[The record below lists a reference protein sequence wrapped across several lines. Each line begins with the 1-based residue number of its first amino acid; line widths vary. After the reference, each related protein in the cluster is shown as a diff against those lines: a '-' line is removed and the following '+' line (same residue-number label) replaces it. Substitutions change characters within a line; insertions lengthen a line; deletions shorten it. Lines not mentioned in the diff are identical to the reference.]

1 MSSIL
6 LRESHSV
13 LLWIFCF
20 VAFVSLSAQNGG
32 EWHFQSLAGESA
44 KPRADASFVRVGEYG
59 YLLGGTGKVPIQ
71 RYDPRSQRWS
81 NMSTTLDNLHHF
93 QAQEFGGKIYII
105 GALKGH
111 YLIEVPEKHIYVYDP
126 AADALT
132 KAGKLPSGRERG
144 SAGMVVHDGKFYLI
158 GGNRAGHRATTQNG
172 KGAGPV
178 AWVDRY
184 DPVTG
189 RWQQLPDAPHAR
201 DHFRAVV
208 ANGKIYVAG
217 GGRSQY
223 GAAAGLYGDLEA
235 AVDVYDPGAKRW
247 LGAGKVPA
255 TLPRAATSAATAL
268 VDGTLVL
275 AGGRTSNAG
284 NAAAATYLLD
294 VATGK
299 WRQGKAMIQGR
310 QSAATAVFGSRMYVA
325 SGAVEDPRSRLSGEE
340 VYVEFFS
347 LADEPV
353 ARYDGWVQV
362 SKSRYPRAEG
372 QMISYSGEFY
382 HFNGFDFELDLQ
394 ATNEKYNPAT
404 NTWTTLAPH
413 PRGPNGEEIA
423 ATHTGVALV
432 GDVVWV
438 AGGRIGSHPGRVT
451 NAVYLYDISDDS
463 WSVGPALPVRI
474 GAGGLARLGRKLH
487 WVGGFDE
494 NAQCNVD
501 DHWVYD
507 LDNPKAGWQDY
518 SDTSPM
524 PEARNHFGTVV
535 LGGKLY
541 AVGGQ
546 FDHDGCMVGK
556 NQRFLHVYDPLT
568 DKWTRLADL
577 PDDQS
582 HTEPSTFAYNKK
594 IYSLGGQGGR
604 SAEVW
609 EYDPARNSWTV
620 RTDLELPLRLIAP
633 GARVAQEHLYAMVG
647 GKIAVNIPQTEVR
660 KTYFGKL
667 TSQELAFYPAS
678 LQLSGQQV
686 STSEVLLVNYSAENE
701 VSYRIATDGLPSWLN
716 LDRSSG
722 TARESFEEVSVSV
735 DPRGLANGE
744 YSYTLRAEATGYRA
758 GELRI
763 AFTVTDGVDSP
774 VDPDPPVDP
783 TPPAPPGP
791 PAGDVVR
798 ELECVTYGQAWV
810 VMRDA
815 AASGGYYL
823 TPAPGRTSKTAP
835 PADVPENLIAVPL
848 AVPTAGS
855 YYLQLRA
862 SATGSLDDSFYF
874 RVNGGKWINWGNG
887 LQSRGR
893 FAWRA
898 YPTALQLT
906 AGTVRIEIAYRENG
920 VRLDKVLLAPTTD
933 LPTGAGPQTAA
944 CSPSNPETPQ
954 PSAPCAGEDC
964 ATSLWAEAEC
974 AATVGD
980 WRTARD
986 PGTGVS
992 YRIFVGKSDYAG
1004 PGGVEQNALRFTLD
1018 VATPGTYYPY
1028 LRLNAPTNSN
1038 NSFWVRLDEG
1048 PWLKFWKNADGSN
1061 MLTQG
1066 FEWRRLND
1074 NTKPMVFDLSAGQH
1088 ILTITNRESGT
1099 ALDKIYL
1106 SLDPTS
1112 PRGMGETGTNCAKGT
1127 STAFSAGVLPQS
1139 ASAGS
1144 MAASPTLTLYPNPT
1158 GSELTVELGE
1168 DVKGQVE
1175 VRILDLHGR
1184 LLSQRIYANSSGKF
1198 RERVDVSALPQG
1210 MYRLEVRAADQR
1222 QVDTF
1227 VRGL

>member
-1 MSSIL
+1 MLSTL
-6 LRESHSV
+6 LREGHSV
-13 LLWIFCF
+13 LLYIFCF
-20 VAFVSLSAQNGG
+20 IVFVPLFAQTGG
-32 EWHFQSLAGESA
+32 EWHYETLSGELG

-81 NMSTTLDNLHHF
+81 NMSTSLDNLHHF
-93 QAQEFGGKIYII
+93 QAQEYGGKIYII
-105 GALKGH
+105 GALEGH
-111 YLIEVPEKHIYVYDP
+111 YLIEVPHKSIYTYDP
-126 AADALT
+126 AADVLT
-132 KAGKLPSGRERG
+132 KIGKLPGGRERG
-144 SAGMVVHDGKFYLI
+144 STGLVFHSGKFYLI
-158 GGNRAGHRATTQNG
+158 GGHRAGHRATTQNG
-172 KGAGPV
+172 KDAGPV
-178 AWVDRY
+178 AWVDSY

-189 RWQQLPDAPHAR
+189 QWEQLPDAPHAR
-201 DHFRAVV
+201 DHFTAAV

-223 GAAAGLYGDLEA
+223 GAAAGLYGDLES
-235 AVDVYDPGAKRW
+235 AVDVFDPATKRW
-247 LGAGKVPA
+247 LGGGEVPA
-255 TLPRAATSAATAL
+255 ALPRAATSAATAL

-275 AGGRTSNAG
+275 AGGKTSNAG
-284 NAAAATYLLD
+284 NATAATYLLD

-299 WRQGKAMIQGR
+299 WREGKAMIQGR

-362 SKSRYPRAEG
+362 SNSRYPRAEG
-372 QMISYSGEFY
+372 QMIAYGGEFY
-382 HFNGFDFELDLQ
+382 HFNGFDVELQLQ

-404 NTWTTLAPH
+404 NSWTTLAPH
-413 PRGPNGEEIA
+413 PPGPDGEEIA

-451 NAVYLYDISDDS
+451 NAVYLYDISDNS

-507 LDNPKAGWQDY
+507 LDKPEAGWQDY

-546 FDHDGCMVGK
+546 FDHDGCLVGK

-609 EYDPARNSWTV
+609 EYDPARNNWTV

-647 GKIAVNIPQTEVR
+647 GRVAVNVPQTEVR

-678 LQLSGQQV
+678 LAVSSQKI
-686 STSEVLLVNYSAENE
+686 STSEVLLVNYSAEDE

-722 TARESFEEVSVSV
+722 TARESFEEVAVSV
-735 DPRGLANGE
+735 DPSGLANGE
-744 YSYTLRAEATGYRA
+744 YSYTLRAEAAGYRA

-763 AFTVTDGVDSP
+763 AFTVTDGVESP
-774 VDPDPPVDP
+774 VEPDSPVDP
-783 TPPAPPGP
+783 TPPTD
-791 PAGDVVR
+791 DVVS
-798 ELECVTYGQAWV
+798 ELECGTYGQAWAV
-810 VMRDA
+810 VRHA

-823 TPAPGRTSKTAP
+823 TPAPGRTSKAAP
-835 PADVPENLIAVPL
+835 PADVADNLIAIPL

-874 RVNGGKWINWGNG
+874 RVNGGEWITWGNG
-887 LQSRGR
+887 LQSMGR
-893 FAWRA
+893 FAWQA
-898 YPTALQLT
+898 YPSALQLT

-920 VRLDKVLLAPTTD
+920 VRLDKVLLVPTTD
-933 LPTGAGPQTAA
+933 LPTGRGPQVAA
-944 CSPSNPETPQ
+944 CPLSNPQAPQ
-954 PSAPCAGEDC
+954 PSAPCTDEDC

-974 AATVGD
+974 ATTVGD
-980 WRTARD
+980 WRTAQD
-986 PGTGVS
+986 PATGVD
-992 YRIFVGKSDYAG
+992 YQIFVGKSDYTG
-1004 PGGVEQNALRFTLD
+1004 PSGAEQNALRFTLD
-1018 VATPGTYYPY
+1018 VATSGTYYPY
-1028 LRLNAPTNSN
+1028 LRLNAPTNSS
-1038 NSFWVRLDEG
+1038 NSFWIRLDEG

-1074 NTKPMVFDLSAGQH
+1074 DTKPIAFDLSAGQH
-1088 ILTITNRESGT
+1088 ILTVTNRESGT
-1099 ALDKIYL
+1099 ALDKIYVGL
-1106 SLDPTS
+1106 NGTS
-1112 PRGMGETGTNCAKGT
+1112 PSGIGERGTNCAKGT
-1127 STAFSAGVLPQS
+1127 ATASSTGTLPQS
-1139 ASAGS
+1139 DLARPT
-1144 MAASPTLTLYPNPT
+1144 AASLTLTLYPNPT
-1158 GSELTVELGE
+1158 GNELTVDMGE
-1168 DVKGQVE
+1168 DVKGEVE

-1184 LLSQRIYANSSGKF
+1184 LLSQRIYVNPRGEF
-1198 RERVDVSALPQG
+1198 RQQVDVSALPQG
-1210 MYRLEVRAADQR
+1210 MYRLEVRARGQR
-1222 QVDTF
+1222 QLSTF
-1227 VRGL
+1227 VKGR